1 MEDRRGR
8 VGLCD
13 HSLRRGLR
21 PVVYTP
27 VGGVD
32 GDCLGLHLHPVRGS
46 RPVAAA
52 WLVSTSDSCH
62 QCGDRPLHADAAPGS
77 SQEAAC
83 GTDAFVAIRDGA
95 RGCWRQ
101 SYYPADTPTPSP
113 RSPGII
119 ELAGIFGLGL

>member
-1 MEDRRGR
+1 MEDRGGR

-32 GDCLGLHLHPVRGS
+32 GDRLGLHLHPIRGS

-52 WLVSTSDSCH
+52 RLVSTSDSCH
-62 QCGDRPLHADAAPGS
+62 QCGDRPLHADAASGS
-77 SQEAAC
+77 SQEASC
-83 GTDAFVAIRDGA
+83 GTDAFVAIDVAIWTAPEGV
-95 RGCWRQ
+95 GDKVII
-101 SYYPADTPTPSP
+101 PLILPPPSP
-113 RSPGII
+113 PSS
-119 ELAGIFGLGL
+119 